1 MAHRQVVSTASLPN
15 NLLLFSIFTET
26 IAWIFAFLHSNTILL
41 PSDQQRIAIMFA
53 FMFHHVTKQGPQEL
67 VDNKEMLQEL
77 ARHNEDFD
85 GLIKNN

>member
-1 MAHRQVVSTASLPN
+1 M
-15 NLLLFSIFTET
+15 FS
-26 IAWIFAFLHSNTILL
+26 
-41 PSDQQRIAIMFA
+41 